1 MQCAVGFREVNMKR
15 YKIETWGIS
24 VWIGE
29 TQIGAAVGC
38 LPFALSDGTHWHP
51 ESAKVGRIFTAEEFV
66 MF

>member
-1 MQCAVGFREVNMKR
+1 MKR